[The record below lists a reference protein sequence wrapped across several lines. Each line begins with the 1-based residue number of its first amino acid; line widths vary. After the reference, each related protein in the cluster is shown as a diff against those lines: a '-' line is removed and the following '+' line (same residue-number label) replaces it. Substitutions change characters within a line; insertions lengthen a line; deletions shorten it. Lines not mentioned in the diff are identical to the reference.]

1 MRKIEQIERSFLA
14 LLGGLF
20 LVALA
25 APLARAQDYP
35 TRPITIVVPFTP
47 GGTTDILGR
56 MIGQRLEVRLGQS
69 FLIENKPGAGSV
81 IGANAVAKAV
91 PDGYTLLMAT
101 STSMAVD
108 VTLYKEPALQSGKR
122 LDSARP
128 RCSNAVRLGGQ
139 SVAAG
144 SIGAGPDQA
153 REGQTGA
160 TFLRIGGSGHPASSL
175 CRVAQKHDRHRD
187 GACPLPGQP
196 AVLERRGRGTRR
208 ADVRRRRSGGGNA
221 ASRKNPPAGRFD
233 RKARRRVPGNSAAR
247 RGWLARLRCGVLADD
262 RGACQDAAADP
273 G

>member
-25 APLARAQDYP
+25 VPPARAQDYP

-47 GGTTDILGR
+47 GGTTDILAR

-108 VTLYKEPALQSGKR
+108 VTLYKNLPYNPASDLIP
-122 LDSARP
+122 LALVARTP
-128 RCSNAVRLGGQ
+128 FVLVVNPSLPVRSVQDLIKLAKDRPGQ
-139 SVAAG
+139 LSYA
-144 SIGAGPDQA
+144 SAGPGTPHHLYA
-153 REGQTGA
+153 ELLKSMTG
-160 TFLRIGGSGHPASSL
+160 I
-175 CRVAQKHDRHRD
+175 
-187 GACPLPGQP
+187 
-196 AVLERRGRGTRR
+196 
-208 ADVRRRRSGGGNA
+208 
-221 ASRKNPPAGRFD
+221 
-233 RKARRRVPGNSAAR
+233 
-247 RGWLARLRCGVLADD
+247 
-262 RGACQDAAADP
+262 
-273 G
+273 